1 MVVKLVLLGGELG
14 KGTTHQEQRVRQ
26 GDTQKKRMRN
36 EGWGWDDQ
44 KQTGMLY
51 KKMGQDQQVRTKAVN
66 SKRAAPEFSFYV
78 VPSVW
83 PWCENGGS

>member
-36 EGWGWDDQ
+36 EG
-44 KQTGMLY
+44 
-51 KKMGQDQQVRTKAVN
+51 
-66 SKRAAPEFSFYV
+66 
-78 VPSVW
+78 
-83 PWCENGGS
+83 